1 MSASSGKD
9 SSLSTTS
16 SSSPSPEPVA
26 ADEGALGVEATA
38 EVCSR
43 SLSAVT
49 IGFTLRPAVAGVPPA
64 VTLAETLTLPAWP
77 VAVLV
82 RVGLGLMLF
91 GRFVRE
97 SVETSFM
104 MLSEVGGL
112 VTVLV
117 ALFFSMGERDLM
129 ESDLALPFLS
139 VEVELELELELDL
152 VLKLELAE
160 WVEAAS
166 FLASYFCL
174 FDFPVIVG
182 DLQEE
187 FELILRFFFN
197 LAKFE
202 KF

>member
-26 ADEGALGVEATA
+26 ADEEALDVEATA

-112 VTVLV
+112 VTVLA

-152 VLKLELAE
+152 VLELAE

-174 FDFPVIVG
+174 LDFPVIVG

-187 FELILRFFFN
+187 FELILRFFFS

>member
-26 ADEGALGVEATA
+26 ADEEALDVEATA

-174 FDFPVIVG
+174 LDFPVIVG

>member
-1 MSASSGKD
+1 
-9 SSLSTTS
+9 
-16 SSSPSPEPVA
+16 
-26 ADEGALGVEATA
+26 
-38 EVCSR
+38 
-43 SLSAVT
+43 
-49 IGFTLRPAVAGVPPA
+49 
-64 VTLAETLTLPAWP
+64 
-77 VAVLV
+77 
-82 RVGLGLMLF
+82 
-91 GRFVRE
+91 
-97 SVETSFM
+97 M

-139 VEVELELELELDL
+139 VEVELELELELELDL

-160 WVEAAS
+160 WVEATS

-174 FDFPVIVG
+174 LDFPVIVG

>member
-1 MSASSGKD
+1 
-9 SSLSTTS
+9 
-16 SSSPSPEPVA
+16 
-26 ADEGALGVEATA
+26 
-38 EVCSR
+38 
-43 SLSAVT
+43 
-49 IGFTLRPAVAGVPPA
+49 
-64 VTLAETLTLPAWP
+64 
-77 VAVLV
+77 
-82 RVGLGLMLF
+82 
-91 GRFVRE
+91 
-97 SVETSFM
+97 M

-129 ESDLALPFLS
+129 ESDLVLPFLS
-139 VEVELELELELDL
+139 VEVELELELDL

-174 FDFPVIVG
+174 LDFPVIVG

>member
-26 ADEGALGVEATA
+26 ADEEALDVEATA
-38 EVCSR
+38 EVCRR

-104 MLSEVGGL
+104 ILSEVGGL

-174 FDFPVIVG
+174 LDFPVIVG